1 MRRTS
6 LIALTLTA
14 ALGLA
19 ACGDGGDPLEDNA
32 DADNNADDNGGDGNG
47 DGDETGADTGDG
59 ASPGEPV
66 SGDAGSV
73 IIGSANFPEN
83 ELLAEIY
90 AAALTDA
97 GVEVETRLNIGSRE
111 TYMPGLEDGSIDLI
125 PEYLGGLGTWL
136 NQEITATSTEDVRA
150 DAEENLPEGL
160 SLLAHSD
167 AENKDA
173 IVVTGE
179 TAQEYGLS
187 AIGDLADV
195 AGEMSLGG
203 PPEFESRPNG
213 VDGLERVY
221 GVVFGSFRSLSA
233 GGTLSVQSLA
243 SGQVDAANIF
253 TTDPA
258 IEENGFVVLEDP
270 DSLFAAQNVV
280 PLISSDVVNG
290 TVEEAL
296 DAVSAVLTTENLTAM
311 MVQVLSDGQAP
322 GEVARQFVDEN
333 L

>member
-1 MRRTS
+1 MRRTTI
-6 LIALTLTA
+6 IALTLTA

-19 ACGDGGDPLEDNA
+19 ACGGGDPLD
-32 DADNNADDNGGDGNG
+32 DAG
-47 DGDETGADTGDG
+47 DGDGTGSPAGE
-59 ASPGEPV
+59 PGE
-66 SGDAGSV
+66 AGTV
-73 IIGSANFPEN
+73 VIGSANFPEN

-90 AAALTDA
+90 AAALSDA

-111 TYMPGLEDGSIDLI
+111 TYMAGLEDGSIDLI

-136 NQEITATSTEDVRA
+136 NPEITATSTDDVRA
-150 DAEENLPEGL
+150 DVEENLPEGL
-160 SLLAHSD
+160 DLLAHSD

-173 IVVTGE
+173 IVVTAE
-179 TAQEYGLS
+179 TADEYGLS
-187 AIGDLADV
+187 EIGDLADV

-221 GVVFGSFRSLSA
+221 GVVFGSFRSLQA
-233 GGTLSVQSLA
+233 GGNLSVQSLS

-270 DSLFAAQNVV
+270 ESLFAAQNVV
-280 PLISSDVVNG
+280 PLISTDVVND
-290 TVEEAL
+290 TVEQAL
-296 DAVSAVLTTENLTAM
+296 DAISAALDTDNLTAM
-311 MVQVLSDGQAP
+311 MVQVLSDGEDPAD
-322 GEVARQFVDEN
+322 VARQFVDEN

>member
-6 LIALTLTA
+6 IIALTLTA
-14 ALGLA
+14 AFGLA
-19 ACGDGGDPLEDNA
+19 ACGDGGDPLDDNA
-32 DADNNADDNGGDGNG
+32 DTDNDGSGNQDTDSND
-47 DGDETGADTGDG
+47 DGDDTEDG
-59 ASPGEPV
+59 ASSEEPAG
-66 SGDAGSV
+66 GDAGSV

-111 TYMPGLEDGSIDLI
+111 TYMPGLEDGSIDLV

-136 NQEITATSTEDVRA
+136 NQEITATSTEDVRS
-150 DAEENLPEGL
+150 DVEENLPDGL

-173 IVVTGE
+173 IVVTSE
-179 TAQEYGLS
+179 TAQEYGLG

-221 GVVFGSFRSLSA
+221 GVVFGSFRSLQA
-233 GGTLSVQSLA
+233 GGNLSVQSLA
-243 SGQVDAANIF
+243 SNQVDAANIF

-270 DSLFAAQNVV
+270 ESLFAAQNVV

-296 DAVSAVLTTENLTAM
+296 DAVSAALTTEDLTAM

>member
-6 LIALTLTA
+6 IIALTLTA
-14 ALGLA
+14 AFGLA
-19 ACGDGGDPLEDNA
+19 ACGDGGDPLDDNA
-32 DADNNADDNGGDGNG
+32 DTDNDGSGNQDTDSND
-47 DGDETGADTGDG
+47 DGDDTEDG
-59 ASPGEPV
+59 ASSEEPASGE
-66 SGDAGSV
+66 AGSV

-111 TYMPGLEDGSIDLI
+111 TYMPGLEDGSIDLV

-136 NQEITATSTEDVRA
+136 NQEITATSTEDVRS
-150 DAEENLPEGL
+150 DVEENLPDGL

-173 IVVTGE
+173 IVVTSE
-179 TAQEYGLS
+179 TAQEYGLG

-221 GVVFGSFRSLSA
+221 GVVFGSFRSLQA
-233 GGTLSVQSLA
+233 GGNLSVQSLA
-243 SGQVDAANIF
+243 SNQVDAANIF

-270 DSLFAAQNVV
+270 ESLFAAQNVV

-296 DAVSAVLTTENLTAM
+296 DAVSAALTTEDLTAM

>member
-1 MRRTS
+1 MRRTT
-6 LIALTLTA
+6 ITALTLTA

-19 ACGDGGDPLEDNA
+19 SCGGGDDPLDPDADPGTGNGTDGGEGTA
-32 DADNNADDNGGDGNG
+32 
-47 DGDETGADTGDG
+47 GAEDG
-59 ASPGEPV
+59 ASPGEPAT
-66 SGDAGSV
+66 GEAGTV
-73 IIGSANFPEN
+73 TIGSANFAEN

-90 AAALTDA
+90 AAALSDA
-97 GVEVETRLNIGSRE
+97 GVEVDTRLNIGSRE
-111 TYMPGLEDGSIDLI
+111 TYLPGLQDGSIDLI

-136 NQEITATSTEDVRA
+136 NPEITATSTQDVRA
-150 DAEENLPEGL
+150 DVEENLPEGL
-160 SLLAHSD
+160 MLLEHSE

-173 IVVTGE
+173 IVVTE
-179 TAQEYGLS
+179 QTAQEHGLNQ
-187 AIGDLADV
+187 IGDLVDV

-213 VDGLERVY
+213 VAGLEGVY

-270 DSLFAAQNVV
+270 ESLFAAQNVV
-280 PLISSDVVNG
+280 PLASADVVDE
-290 TVEEAL
+290 TVEQTL
-296 DAVSAVLTTENLTAM
+296 DAVSAALTTENLTAM
-311 MVQVLSDGQAP
+311 MVEVLSDGQAP
-322 GEVARQFVDEN
+322 ADVARQFVDEN